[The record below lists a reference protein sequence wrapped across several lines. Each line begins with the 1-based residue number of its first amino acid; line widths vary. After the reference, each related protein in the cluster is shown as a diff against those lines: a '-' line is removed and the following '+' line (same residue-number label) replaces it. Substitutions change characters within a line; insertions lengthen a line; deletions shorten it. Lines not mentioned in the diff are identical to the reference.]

1 MNVHAKRFE
10 FPFWMHSFDGDLE
23 PYVLLLARQEFCLGP
38 FFLEFG
44 GVCVERVDG
53 AFALFYGYMP
63 VDEL

>member
-1 MNVHAKRFE
+1 
-10 FPFWMHSFDGDLE
+10 MHSFDGDLE

-53 AFALFYGYMP
+53 AFALFYGYML
-63 VDEL
+63 VNEL